1 MSDRHRKSR
10 GASQRGGQPRSAHDA
25 PSPKRRRQRLPVH
38 ARFSLDD
45 SLPANEHH
53 PLAQSAP
60 DVRAASRVRLIAA
73 VLARIAQTT
82 TRRVD

>member
-1 MSDRHRKSR
+1 MSSENHENERKAKGRQQPPADRV
-10 GASQRGGQPRSAHDA
+10 P
-25 PSPKRRRQRLPVH
+25 RRRSRLPVH
-38 ARFSLDD
+38 ARLSLDD

-73 VLARIAQTT
+73 ILARLAQTGLA
-82 TRRVD
+82 R